1 MSSDKEE
8 DRIGSEEDGFD
19 LDEEG
24 SSCGPQP
31 RGEEFNLFEALRD
44 STGNADPVTPVRL
57 LPEDTFQFRCHKDV
71 SCWNRCCHGADITLT
86 PSDILRLS
94 KHFNLTAS
102 EFLAQHTVPAFFP
115 RTNLPVA
122 KLKMGGDDG
131 KGACHFM
138 NADGCS
144 VYASRPQTCRYYP
157 LGLVS
162 MKMKDSPDKQDF
174 HFLVREEHCK
184 GHDEKQTQN
193 VAQYREQQGVLSSEA
208 MDRGWIDI
216 LMKMAS
222 WSSMGGPMGKAPTAQ
237 TQKMFFMAT
246 TDVEGF
252 RRFVLNTKFL
262 ETYEID
268 DMAVDDIKND
278 DEAAL
283 QLAFDWLK
291 NILFNEPTIML
302 KEQVLQQA
310 IAKVRTDLGAG

>member
-1 MSSDKEE
+1 MSGDKEE
-8 DRIGSEEDGFD
+8 DRIGSEEEGFD

-24 SSCGPQP
+24 SSCAPQP
-31 RGEEFNLFEALRD
+31 KQEEFNLFDALRD
-44 STGNADPVTPVRL
+44 TTGSDPVTPVRL
-57 LPEDTFQFRCHKDV
+57 KPEDSFNFRCHKDV
-71 SCWNRCCHGADITLT
+71 ACWNRCCHGADITLT

-94 KHFNLTAS
+94 KHFKQSAGA
-102 EFLAQHTVPAFFP
+102 FLATHTVPAFFP
-115 RTNLPVA
+115 RTQLPVA
-122 KLKMGGDDG
+122 KIKMGGDDG
-131 KGACHFM
+131 KGACPFM
-138 NADGCS
+138 KAEGCS
-144 VYASRPQTCRYYP
+144 VYAVRPQTCRYYP

-174 HFLVREEHCK
+174 HFLVREAHCL
-184 GHDEKQTQN
+184 GHNESQTQN
-193 VAQYREQQGVLSSEA
+193 VAQYREQQGVLEA
-208 MDRGWIDI
+208 EAADRGWVDI

-222 WSSMGGPMGKAPTAQ
+222 WASMGGPMGKAPTQQ

-262 ETYEID
+262 ETYDIAPE
-268 DMAVDDIKND
+268 AVEDIKSD

-291 NILFNEPTIML
+291 NILFNEPTIAM

-310 IAKVRTDLGAG
+310 IAKARTELGAS